1 MAGQTYHHGDLRRAL
16 LSAAAAAIEEN
27 GVGAL
32 SMRDLARRA
41 GVSHA
46 APTHHFGDKAGL
58 LTAFAAQG
66 FDELAG
72 ELAASRAAGF
82 LEQGV
87 TYVRFAVTRRAYF
100 EVMYR
105 PELYHPDD
113 PALVAARARAADVLY
128 TGARD
133 APAEA
138 DRRRGEPGGTNRE
151 REGQGTAN
159 REREEQGTADRER
172 KGLGGM
178 DGEPDEGVRITGQA
192 AWSMAHGF
200 ATLWLSGAFPAA
212 GQDPIALAREL
223 FGRLDPAARS
233 GGG

>member
-1 MAGQTYHHGDLRRAL
+1 
-16 LSAAAAAIEEN
+16 
-27 GVGAL
+27 
-32 SMRDLARRA
+32 
-41 GVSHA
+41 
-46 APTHHFGDKAGL
+46 
-58 LTAFAAQG
+58 
-66 FDELAG
+66 
-72 ELAASRAAGF
+72 
-82 LEQGV
+82 
-87 TYVRFAVTRRAYF
+87 
-100 EVMYR
+100 
-105 PELYHPDD
+105 
-113 PALVAARARAADVLY
+113 VAARARAADVLY

-151 REGQGTAN
+151 RE
-159 REREEQGTADRER
+159 EQGTADRER
-172 KGLGGM
+172 KGQGGM